1 MPIRKVPLRTIRFSS
16 PECQWGGRVAPS
28 WALFKNMYNPG
39 FSSLPKMAAWKNP
52 SPSSC
57 HFMSVGSTIRGLSSE
72 VLWDWLLVWNARMR
86 VLHSFDGAEWLFE
99 LKYDGFRALAYL
111 EHGRCRLVSRNGHG
125 FSSFES
131 PLDHLGIFIRT

>member
-1 MPIRKVPLRTIRFSS
+1 
-16 PECQWGGRVAPS
+16 
-28 WALFKNMYNPG
+28 
-39 FSSLPKMAAWKNP
+39 
-52 SPSSC
+52 
-57 HFMSVGSTIRGLSSE
+57 
-72 VLWDWLLVWNARMR
+72 MR

-131 PLDHLGIFIRT
+131 PLDHLGMHSLGHNVQRFSVSAEPFRLRGPARNDVTD